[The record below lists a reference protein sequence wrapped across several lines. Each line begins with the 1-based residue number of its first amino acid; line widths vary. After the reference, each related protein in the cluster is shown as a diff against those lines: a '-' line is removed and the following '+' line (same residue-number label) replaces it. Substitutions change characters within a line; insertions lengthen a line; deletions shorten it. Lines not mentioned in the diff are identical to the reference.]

1 MMTTIRTI
9 LTAIAAC
16 AMLCA
21 TAQTYD
27 LKLDLKKGLKYDQ
40 SMIMNMVMDEAIAGQ
55 QIKMDMTA
63 NFGYTQEVKS
73 VETNGDYAIECTY
86 EHIAVK
92 VNAMG
97 STLTYDSD
105 LKKQKDSIAETL
117 GQTFSKVIGKK
128 FLITVSPKGK
138 VTKVTGLKEILA
150 DMMANSTPNAVQ
162 LAQTFFD
169 EDKIVSNYS
178 SAYGYFPDHAVK
190 VGESWTNIHQM
201 QSVVPVDIK
210 SVYTLKE
217 IKGNTAV
224 IGMAA
229 DIAMKND
236 SMEVQGMTAKI
247 DLKGTFAGD
256 YKMDMKSGLPT
267 AGTLDMPITG
277 NMEVMSMSVPMNMK
291 SSLDMRCKIR

>member
-1 MMTTIRTI
+1 MTTIRII

-16 AMLCA
+16 AILCA
-21 TAQTYD
+21 GAQTYD

-40 SMIMNMVMDEAIAGQ
+40 SMTMNMVMDEAIAGQ

-73 VETNGDYAIECTY
+73 VESNGDYVIESTY
-86 EHIAVK
+86 EHIAMK

-105 LKKQKDSIAETL
+105 LKKQKDSIAEML

-128 FLITVSPKGK
+128 FLITVSPRGK
-138 VTKVTGLKEILA
+138 VSNVTGLKEILA
-150 DMMANSTPNAVQ
+150 DMMASSTPNAVQ

-169 EDKIVSNYS
+169 EDKIISNYS
-178 SAYGYFPDHAVK
+178 SAYGYFPDHVVK
-190 VGESWTNIHQM
+190 VGETWTNHNQI
-201 QSVVPVDIK
+201 QSVVPIDMT
-210 SVYTLKE
+210 SAYTLKE
-217 IKGNTAV
+217 VKGNTAV
-224 IGMAA
+224 ISMAA
-229 DIAMKND
+229 DLAMKND
-236 SMEVQGMTAKI
+236 SMEVQGMTASM
-247 DLKGTFAGD
+247 DLKGTFTGD

-267 AGTLDMPITG
+267 AGTMEMPITG
-277 NMEVMSMSVPMNMK
+277 TMQVMNMSVPMNVK

>member
-1 MMTTIRTI
+1 MTTIRTL
-9 LTAIAAC
+9 LTAIAVC

-27 LKLDLKKGLKYDQ
+27 LKLDLRKGLKYDQ
-40 SMIMNMVMDEAIAGQ
+40 SMSINMTMDEAIAGQ

-73 VETNGDYAIECTY
+73 VEANGDYVIESTY
-86 EHIAVK
+86 EHIAMK

-97 STLTYDSD
+97 SMLTYDSD
-105 LKKQKDSIAETL
+105 LKKQKDSIAEML

-128 FLITVSPKGK
+128 FLVTVSPKGK
-138 VTKVTGLKEILA
+138 VSKVTGLKELLA
-150 DMMANSTPNAVQ
+150 DMMASSTPNAVQ

-190 VGESWTNIHQM
+190 LGETWTNKNKI
-201 QSVVPVDIK
+201 QSVVPVDMT
-210 SVYTLKE
+210 STYTLKE
-217 IKGNTAV
+217 VKGNTAV

-229 DIAMKND
+229 DLAMKND
-236 SMEVQGMTAKI
+236 SMEVQGMTAKM

-267 AGTLDMPITG
+267 AGTLEMPITG
-277 NMEVMSMSVPMNMK
+277 SMEVMNMTVPMNVK
-291 SSLDMRCKIR
+291 SSMDMRRKIR

>member
-1 MMTTIRTI
+1 MTTIRII

-16 AMLCA
+16 AILCA
-21 TAQTYD
+21 GAQTYD

-40 SMIMNMVMDEAIAGQ
+40 SMTMNMVMDEAIAGQ

-73 VETNGDYAIECTY
+73 VKSNGDYVIESTY
-86 EHIAVK
+86 EHIAMK

-105 LKKQKDSIAETL
+105 LKKQKDSIAEML

-128 FLITVSPKGK
+128 FLITVSPRGK
-138 VTKVTGLKEILA
+138 VSNVTGLKEILA
-150 DMMANSTPNAVQ
+150 DMMASSTPNAVQ

-169 EDKIVSNYS
+169 EDKIISNYS
-178 SAYGYFPDHAVK
+178 SAYGYFPDHVVK
-190 VGESWTNIHQM
+190 VGETWTNHNQI
-201 QSVVPVDIK
+201 QSVVPIDMT
-210 SVYTLKE
+210 SAYTLKE
-217 IKGNTAV
+217 VKGNTAV
-224 IGMAA
+224 ISMAA
-229 DIAMKND
+229 DLAMKND
-236 SMEVQGMTAKI
+236 SMEVQGMTASM
-247 DLKGTFAGD
+247 DLKGTFTGD

-267 AGTLDMPITG
+267 AGTMEMPITG
-277 NMEVMSMSVPMNMK
+277 TMQVMNMSVPMNVK

>member
-1 MMTTIRTI
+1 MTTIRII

-16 AMLCA
+16 AILCA
-21 TAQTYD
+21 GAQTYD

-40 SMIMNMVMDEAIAGQ
+40 SMTMNMVMDEAIAGQ

-73 VETNGDYAIECTY
+73 VESNGDYVIESTY
-86 EHIAVK
+86 EHIAMK

-105 LKKQKDSIAETL
+105 LKKQKDSIAEML

-128 FLITVSPKGK
+128 FLITVSPRGK
-138 VTKVTGLKEILA
+138 VSNVTGLKEILA
-150 DMMANSTPNAVQ
+150 DMMASSTPNAVQ

-169 EDKIVSNYS
+169 EDKIISNYS

-190 VGESWTNIHQM
+190 VGETWSNHNQI
-201 QSVVPVDIK
+201 QSVVPIDMT
-210 SVYTLKE
+210 SAYTLKE
-217 IKGNTAV
+217 VKGNTAV
-224 IGMAA
+224 ISMAA
-229 DIAMKND
+229 DLAMKND
-236 SMEVQGMTAKI
+236 SMEVQGMTASM
-247 DLKGTFAGD
+247 DLKGTFTGD

-267 AGTLDMPITG
+267 AGTMEMPITG
-277 NMEVMSMSVPMNMK
+277 TMQVMNMSVPMNVK
-291 SSLDMRCKIR
+291 SSLDMRCKIK

>member
-1 MMTTIRTI
+1 MTTIRTI

-16 AMLCA
+16 AILCA

-40 SMIMNMVMDEAIAGQ
+40 SMIMNMTMDEAIAGQ

-73 VETNGDYAIECTY
+73 VEPNGDYVIESTY
-86 EHIAVK
+86 EHIAMK
-92 VNAMG
+92 VSAMG
-97 STLTYDSD
+97 STITYDSD
-105 LKKQKDSIAETL
+105 LKKQKDSIAESL
-117 GQTFSKVIGKK
+117 GSTFSKVIGKK
-128 FLITVSPKGK
+128 FLVTVSPKGK
-138 VTKVTGLKEILA
+138 VSKVTGLKEILT
-150 DMMANSTPNAVQ
+150 DMMASSTPNAVQ
-162 LAQTFFD
+162 LVQTFFD
-169 EDKIVSNYS
+169 EDKIISNYS

-190 VGESWTNIHQM
+190 VGETWNNTNQI

-210 SVYTLKE
+210 STYTLKE
-217 IKGNTAV
+217 VKGNNAV

-236 SMEVQGMTAKI
+236 SMEVQGMTAKL

-256 YKMDMKSGLPT
+256 YKMDIKTGLPT
-267 AGTLDMPITG
+267 AGSIDMPITG
-277 NMEVMSMSVPMNMK
+277 SMEIMNMAVPMNMK
-291 SSLDMRCKIR
+291 SSMDMRCKIRP